1 MMIYT
6 HMFIDGILKEIPKQN
21 NKKNY
26 SCNQTLKFD
35 LSSKVFLLK
44 ERTTIDNDWHDTKH

>member
-1 MMIYT
+1 MIYT